1 MKSRVWSRR
10 NHRFRFPSFAAKCL
24 EKCSQ
29 VSVVLD
35 TLSTKMRKRL
45 RQNTSKNQRKIDC
58 RKTQFCYGK
67 VCLPFGFWAHFFNM
81 FWTRMPLGTQTS
93 KNPKKRFPKGLQ
105 NDPPKPKNHTGN
117 QKNSHTN
124 LHKQLHYILH
134 LEKKSSE
141 PVGTRPGGMR
151 VAL

>member
-10 NHRFRFPSFAAKCL
+10 NHRFHFPSFAAKCL
-24 EKCSQ
+24 QKCSQ

-35 TLSTKMRKRL
+35 TVSTKMRKRP
-45 RQNTSKNQRKIDC
+45 RQNTSQNQRKIDW
-58 RKTQFCYGK
+58 RKTPFCYEK
-67 VCLPFGFWAHFFNM
+67 VWLPFGFWGHFFNILRT
-81 FWTRMPLGTQTS
+81 WMPLGIQTS
-93 KNPKKRFPKGLQ
+93 KNSEKGLQ
-105 NDPPKPKNHTGN
+105 KVSKMSPRSLKKHTGN
-117 QKNSHTN
+117 QKNNHAN

-134 LEKKSSE
+134 LENISSE